1 MKSNIKTRQCSRI
14 QITIRTRAPSPPH
27 PSSSPC
33 RRPLIPS
40 THHKST
46 TSRHHLTITHSS
58 SPTTN
63 NINNN
68 DDQPHVTTLS
78 QDYNVDGDYCI
89 PSYVTIDNHKDQD
102 ATILE
107 VEVMAYPGLIRVL
120 AWTLNGL
127 DVVANNAVIHTKP
140 NGMAHNTFW
149 LTDRSGN
156 KIDDATADA
165 IGERV
170 RDFVIYCSPKAELS
184 SATEFSS
191 GPITVSNSEHPE
203 YTVVCVQEQQRK
215 PGFLLEV
222 ASVLSGLNAEV
233 MQGIIHAD
241 DTPNRSS
248 NSNPNSRDKKSG
260 TNQGKSIS
268 SLDSMNQG
276 RLFKFWV
283 RDRRGEKLDY
293 NHVSALVYALGLA
306 LGFRSYPTIPPDQEV
321 LLSAR

>member
-1 MKSNIKTRQCSRI
+1 
-14 QITIRTRAPSPPH
+14 
-27 PSSSPC
+27 
-33 RRPLIPS
+33 
-40 THHKST
+40 
-46 TSRHHLTITHSS
+46 
-58 SPTTN
+58 
-63 NINNN
+63 
-68 DDQPHVTTLS
+68 
-78 QDYNVDGDYCI
+78 
-89 PSYVTIDNHKDQD
+89 
-102 ATILE
+102 
-107 VEVMAYPGLIRVL
+107 MAYPGLIRVL

-140 NGMAHNTFW
+140 SGMAHNTFW

-241 DTPNRSS
+241 DTPN
-248 NSNPNSRDKKSG
+248 NNNGNNTNNNKKKSG
-260 TNQGKSIS
+260 MKQNKSVPS
-268 SLDSMNQG
+268 PESMNQG

-306 LGFRSYPTIPPDQEV
+306 LGFKSYPTIPPDQEV
-321 LLSAR
+321 LLSAK